1 MRIGPARPPQAVG
14 GSRLSSHPRKGA
26 DMTDKS
32 PRKTNAKKPSKS
44 IKEKRL
50 EKKEKETRKGLM
62 G

>member
-1 MRIGPARPPQAVG
+1 MRRSYGFAPDRGVG
-14 GSRLSSHPRKGA
+14 SPDRKGA

-32 PRKTNAKKPSKS
+32 PRKNTAKKPSKS